1 MSNQFQI
8 SMVQVTL
15 WRNIIFDA
23 FLPFYLI
30 DFILFL
36 FLNNSDPFLVRW
48 LPQRTLVPSFFF
60 FYLSLLFPIF
70 PFTFNFMWSIK
81 LRASAGI
88 CGVCLGVFGCA
99 RVCAGVLRVCVWM
112 CAQEWAGMPGC
123 TWMCAWVCAGIWR
136 CTRVYL
142 GVPGC
147 TLVSGCLW
155 ICMGVCMCVG
165 WIFRI
170 SSGD

>member
-23 FLPFYLI
+23 FLRFYLI

-48 LPQRTLVPSFFF
+48 SPQRTLVPSFFF

-70 PFTFNFMWSIK
+70 PFTCNFMWIIK

-88 CGVCLGVFGCA
+88 SGYVRGVRVA
-99 RVCAGVLRVCVWM
+99 RVCAGVCRCVQVCV
-112 CAQEWAGMPGC
+112 GVHRH
-123 TWMCAWVCAGIWR
+123 AWVWP
-136 CTRVYL
+136 
-142 GVPGC
+142 GVR
-147 TLVSGCLW
+147 
-155 ICMGVCMCVG
+155 MCVG

-170 SSGD
+170 SSRE